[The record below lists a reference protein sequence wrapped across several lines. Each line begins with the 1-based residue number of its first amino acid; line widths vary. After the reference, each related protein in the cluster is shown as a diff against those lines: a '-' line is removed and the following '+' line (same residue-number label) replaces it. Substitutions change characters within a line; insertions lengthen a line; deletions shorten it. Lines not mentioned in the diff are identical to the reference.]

1 MSNTKQ
7 INRDKLLDTYPKLA
21 SILDDI
27 YESNKQNN
35 YWFFVNYLGKYKSKN
50 GKTRAVSMGAVIE
63 ILEQN
68 GYEISISAK
77 RKSVKP

>member
-1 MSNTKQ
+1 MSYTKQ
-7 INRDKLLDTYPKLA
+7 INRDKLYDTYPKLA

-27 YESNKQNN
+27 YESNRQNN

-50 GKTRAVSMGAVIE
+50 GRNRAVSMGAVIE

-68 GYEISISAK
+68 GYNIEIKAIK
-77 RKSVKP
+77 RPTKP